1 MSSVTT
7 APGAVAEARRGPL
20 ENNANNLAPAGQRL
34 DARTDR
40 YTARAVL
47 WHLSG
52 VSRCRKCGRVTV
64 SEDGS
69 VQARQRGQVIGYAG
83 LATCGSVWAC
93 PVCNSKIQAR
103 RRLEVGAALSWA
115 LGIGGGAAF
124 GAYTLRHH
132 LGSDPDH
139 LWRSLSKC
147 WEAVTRDKTVRKTR
161 AALAY
166 VGTIRANECTV
177 GGNGWHPHLH
187 PVLLFARPVSAEEVA
202 VLHVAQFGAWQRAAA
217 RLGIDAPGLVAQD
230 LHVVAGKDAD
240 GELADY
246 FTKTTFTLSSEAVGW
261 EMTSTQTKA
270 RSRGEGRTPWD
281 LLRSVR
287 DNGDADDLDLWH
299 QWEKFSHGKRALTWT
314 KGLRRSAGLDVEK
327 ADEDVA
333 AEVVGTVDDVL
344 FTIIEWGP
352 FREHPAWGAELLNV
366 IERGGKAAGLAW
378 CDERGVETR

>member
-1 MSSVTT
+1 MWSWSS
-7 APGAVAEARRGPL
+7 
-20 ENNANNLAPAGQRL
+20 L
-34 DARTDR
+34 DRV
-40 YTARAVL
+40 RACY
-47 WHLSG
+47 
-52 VSRCRKCGRVTV
+52 RCRVDASGGVVASITPDGVGTVT
-64 SEDGS
+64 G
-69 VQARQRGQVIGYAG
+69 VQH
-83 LATCGSVWAC
+83 CGSVWAC

-103 RRLEVGAALSWA
+103 RRLEVGAGLSWV
-115 LGIGGGAAF
+115 LGSGGGAAF

-132 LGSDPDH
+132 GGTDPDR
-139 LWRSLSKC
+139 LWRGLSKC
-147 WEAVTRDKTVRKTR
+147 WEAVTRDKSVRKTR
-161 AALAY
+161 AAMSY
-166 VGTIRANECTV
+166 VGAIRSNECTY

-187 PVLLFARPVSAEEVA
+187 PVLLFGRPVSAAEVA
-202 VLHVAQFGAWQRAAA
+202 ALHAVQFGAWRRAAA
-217 RLGIDAPGLVAQD
+217 RLGLDAPALAAQD
-230 LHVVAGKDAD
+230 LHVVSGAEAD
-240 GELADY
+240 EELADY

-314 KGLRRSAGLDVEK
+314 KGLRRLVGLDVEK

-333 AEVVGTVDDVL
+333 AEVVGTEDDVL

-378 CDERGVETR
+378 CEERGVETR